1 MIREGTSG
9 AEGKQK
15 GIERKDLVLKR
26 RRQSNVKGSSR
37 EYLVQRHTG
46 RKIRLE
52 DPTPG
57 RDIKASYQ
65 PIEMDWNYHQLG
77 NSVKSYA
84 VNEIRRGKFVQ
95 D

>member
-1 MIREGTSG
+1 M
-9 AEGKQK
+9 
-15 GIERKDLVLKR
+15 
-26 RRQSNVKGSSR
+26 
-37 EYLVQRHTG
+37 QRHT

-65 PIEMDWNYHQLG
+65 LIEMTWNYHQYG

-84 VNEIRRGKFVQ
+84 VNEIRRVQFVQ